1 MAIKAERGNFA
12 FDSLHPYPG
21 WWLDR
26 YQVWYQVGYQVG
38 TRYST
43 RWVPEHPSCAY
54 MGTQAVAP
62 LDSPLVAGWVPG
74 CPRTSA
80 VTPKR
85 PNLAASW
92 NDPGTLPA
100 TPHTGKPASV
110 DQQEQLLTITITIL
124 ATQATPPTS
133 SSLRSTLSEL
143 YPEHASRPIR
153 RTRCASSS
161 PPSSCIQCGPR

>member
-12 FDSLHPYPG
+12 FDSLIPYPG
-21 WWLDR
+21 WWLGR
-26 YQVWYQVGYQVG
+26 YQVG

-43 RWVPEHPSCAY
+43 RWVLEHPSCAY

-62 LDSPLVAGWVPG
+62 LDSPLVAGWVPS

-85 PNLAASW
+85 PNPAASW

-110 DQQEQLLTITITIL
+110 DQQEQLLTITITCLFLSSVMRDIWIFFLPIAKPL
-124 ATQATPPTS
+124 A
-133 SSLRSTLSEL
+133 L
-143 YPEHASRPIR
+143 
-153 RTRCASSS
+153 
-161 PPSSCIQCGPR
+161 

>member
-1 MAIKAERGNFA
+1 MAIKAERGNLA

-21 WWLDR
+21 WWLGR
-26 YQVWYQVGYQVG
+26 YQIGYQVG
-38 TRYST
+38 TSALII
-43 RWVPEHPSCAY
+43 EHPSCAY

-110 DQQEQLLTITITIL
+110 DQKEQLLTITIL
-124 ATQATPPTS
+124 AAQATPPTS

-143 YPEHASRPIR
+143 YPEHASRPIK

-161 PPSSCIQCGPR
+161 PPSSCS